1 MAMKWY
7 IVQAYS
13 NFEKK
18 VAEAIERE
26 AKRKGLFHHF
36 DQILIPAEKVVE
48 IRRGQKINSE
58 RKFFP
63 GYVLVRVELT
73 DDVFHLIKNTQK
85 VNGFLGSSTKPL
97 PVSEAEVSAIMEKV
111 EKGSSKPKSDIVYEI
126 GEHVRVVDG
135 PFVNFNGVVQEVEEE
150 RSRLKVEV
158 SIFGRSTP
166 VDLDYIQVEK
176 IQ

>member
-1 MAMKWY
+1 MTMKWY

-26 AKRKGLFHHF
+26 AQRKGLFHHF
-36 DQILIPAEKVVE
+36 DQILIPSEKIVE
-48 IRRGQKINSE
+48 IRRGQKVNSE

-73 DDVFHLIKNTQK
+73 DEVFHLIKNTQK
-85 VNGFLGSSTKPL
+85 VNGFLGSSAKPL
-97 PVSEAEVSAIMEKV
+97 PVPDSEVASIIEKV
-111 EKGSSKPKSDIVYEI
+111 EKGFSKPKSTIVYEV

-135 PFVNFNGVVQEVEEE
+135 PFVNFNGIVQEVEEE

-166 VDLDYIQVEK
+166 VDLDYVQVEK